1 MSQEAARVSPKGV
14 VMEEPKQLTLKETIH
29 MIITEAD
36 TLEDQEKAVM
46 DLIKEQVVSAI
57 TVTWTEAWFDVSN
70 DLNIKNRDIPKLQAK
85 LLKELK
91 IEG

>member
-1 MSQEAARVSPKGV
+1 
-14 VMEEPKQLTLKETIH
+14 MEEPKQLTLKETIH